1 MASISET
8 SDDGSNGGDPNQKPE
23 EPHKNP
29 QEGKEEENQNEKP
42 KEDDHQEEEVENVP
56 QIPPQMPLELIVSTI
71 ATLRRCHYPT
81 LSLLSDSFRQVIS
94 SVDLFQTRSLIGST
108 EPVLYTLITFTSPN
122 FEEPRWFILQR
133 RNNTSLQLSL
143 VTSLPPMFPGCTTV
157 TIGHKIYVMGG
168 LRSLNRRAK
177 TVFVIDCRFH
187 TWRYLQEMQMARSY
201 AASAVI
207 DGMIYVVGGSTK
219 RSDDWVEVFNV
230 ETNTWENV
238 PSILSP
244 YGRSKA
250 PFNVHFVLDNKIY
263 ILDGNNRVA
272 YDLRG
277 RRWEDWG
284 PAGNQLGYFWQV
296 LYCVVDDLLYA
307 VVPDHLHVTPIVVY
321 DPREMGWR
329 PVMGVDYL
337 PNLVYSESRM
347 TNFGGNLMILG
358 CYQSQARFDY
368 YGEVNVW
375 CVEVA
380 LERREDGEIWGKVQS
395 LSLVN
400 KFRKSPVFV
409 LSRTVTV

>member
-29 QEGKEEENQNEKP
+29 QEEKEEENQNEKP
-42 KEDDHQEEEVENVP
+42 KEDDHQEEEVENLP

-71 ATLRRCHYPT
+71 APLRRFHYPT

-108 EPVLYTLITFTSPN
+108 EP
-122 FEEPRWFILQR
+122 
-133 RNNTSLQLSL
+133 
-143 VTSLPPMFPGCTTV
+143 
-157 TIGHKIYVMGG
+157 
-168 LRSLNRRAK
+168 
-177 TVFVIDCRFH
+177 
-187 TWRYLQEMQMARSY
+187 
-201 AASAVI
+201 
-207 DGMIYVVGGSTK
+207 
-219 RSDDWVEVFNV
+219 
-230 ETNTWENV
+230 
-238 PSILSP
+238 
-244 YGRSKA
+244 
-250 PFNVHFVLDNKIY
+250 IY

-284 PAGNQLGYFWQV
+284 PAGNQVGYFWQV

-337 PNLVYSESRM
+337 PNLVYNVFLSLKSDVGLHELAETMSFM
-347 TNFGGNLMILG
+347 LPFGDHAGFEPLGVATYHYLNGLKLQIEQVFDSVDLLVSALLLVPDDAVDAVLLLAARCCLLDIQLQVFAALILGGSVAAAIAVDIVHIGLVAAFRVALLLLEARCCSLYFEVFAALLVRSSVEAAIVVGIVDIALVACHRVAFVVRLLKDPSAGNLG
-358 CYQSQARFDY
+358 CYCQYLLR
-368 YGEVNVW
+368 NH
-375 CVEVA
+375 
-380 LERREDGEIWGKVQS
+380 L
-395 LSLVN
+395 
-400 KFRKSPVFV
+400 
-409 LSRTVTV
+409 